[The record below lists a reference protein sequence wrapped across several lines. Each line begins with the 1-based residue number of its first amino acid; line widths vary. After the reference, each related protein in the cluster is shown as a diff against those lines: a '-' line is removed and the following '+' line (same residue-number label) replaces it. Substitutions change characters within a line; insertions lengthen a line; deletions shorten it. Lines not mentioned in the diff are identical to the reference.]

1 MSHSFEREHYRIQY
15 PTAARP
21 HILIEARSFDVID
34 LSERGVR
41 FRMEEGVTFAIG
53 REVSGTIRFR
63 RNEPVEVMGSVV
75 RVAALEVAVK
85 LDVGVPLRIIIE
97 EQRFLR
103 EHPPGYD
110 MVRPE

>member
-1 MSHSFEREHYRIQY
+1 MSDSFERAHYRIQY

-21 HILIEARSFDVID
+21 HILIDDRSFDVID
-34 LSERGVR
+34 LSEQGIR
-41 FRMEEGVTFAIG
+41 FRMDEGDRFAMG
-53 REVSGTIRFR
+53 REVSGTIRFG

-75 RVAALEVAVK
+75 RIAAREVAVK

-103 EHPPGYD
+103 EHHRG
-110 MVRPE
+110 MAG